1 MRANN
6 FSNMVAQGL
15 ASSAHWLA
23 DKKEK
28 LSSEEQYPYQALLTY
43 HNFINQ
49 MNLKVRLN

>member
-1 MRANN
+1 MDATG
-6 FSNMVAQGL
+6 M
-15 ASSAHWLA
+15 SSYIHWLV